1 MIPIP
6 KAALDLAI
14 TVIAAI
20 TSEVIEARKHRAA
33 NEEGN
38 HDLLRDP
45 IDPA

>member
-20 TSEVIEARKHRAA
+20 TSEVIEARKRRLNPTGNA
-33 NEEGN
+33 EGK
-38 HDLLRDP
+38 HDRP
-45 IDPA
+45 S

>member
-20 TSEVIEARKHRAA
+20 TSEVLEARKRRSQPAA
-33 NEEGN
+33 NDEGVRK
-38 HDLLRDP
+38 HDRP
-45 IDPA
+45 S

>member
-20 TSEVIEARKHRAA
+20 TSEVIEAKKRPGRQRRRQA
-33 NEEGN
+33 
-38 HDLLRDP
+38 
-45 IDPA
+45 